1 MPFTFSHPAIVLPF
15 IGLKYRWRSA
25 TGLIVG
31 SMAPD
36 FEKFIRMSLHD
47 PHSHT
52 WKGIFYFNLPMGL
65 LLCFVFHLIVR
76 NTLIDHLPLF
86 LRRRLNRFK
95 RFDWKPYFKKHW
107 PVVIGSLL
115 IGIVS
120 HLAWDSFTHSTG
132 LGVRLFP
139 FLLGEVLPE
148 PFTRSWYSFLQQT
161 LSVVGGFVMAI
172 FIYQLPQENRP
183 LEKKPF
189 WGFWLMSGVIV
200 CVVVALWI
208 LAGGKMNR
216 YYIMI
221 AALSAGLL
229 SLIILPFLIRIKEQI
244 LSRT

>member
-76 NTLIDHLPLF
+76 DALIDHLPYF
-86 LRRRLNRFK
+86 LRQRFNRYK
-95 RFDWKPYFKKHW
+95 RFNWKTYFKTHYLM
-107 PVVIGSLL
+107 VLLSLL
-115 IGIVS
+115 VGIVS

-139 FLLGEVLPE
+139 FLLSEVLPE
-148 PFTRSWYSFLQQT
+148 PFTRSWYAFLQQT
-161 LSVVGGFVMAI
+161 LSVIGGFIMLI
-172 FIYQLPQENRP
+172 FIYLLPKEDRP
-183 LEKKPF
+183 LEKKPLL
-189 WGFWLMSGVIV
+189 GFWFMSGVIV

-208 LAGGKMNR
+208 MAGGKLNR
-216 YYIMI
+216 YYIMV

-229 SLIILPFLIRIKEQI
+229 SLIILPFLIRIREHLFSK
-244 LSRT
+244 S